1 MADLRT
7 KVRDLHIE
15 VATSQLNK
23 HGEELCGDS
32 VEVAEGPDSTIVVL
46 SDGLGS
52 GVKAN
57 ILSSLTVRM
66 IATMLKGGLALED
79 VIDTL
84 ARTLPVCE
92 KRHLA
97 YSTFSIL
104 QVFRDGSAYLAE
116 YDSPPAF
123 IGRGHDL
130 RPVPR
135 SECAV
140 GGRVVNEALFSVQDG
155 DWIVMVSDGILHAG
169 IGGVWNIGWGWD
181 RVGSYVQSAASWAE
195 TAYEFAEEIARV
207 TSKLYDGKP
216 GDDATAVAVRIR
228 RPRTL
233 TMLVGPPVDRSDD
246 PVVVGKLV
254 EAPGKKVVCGG
265 TTGNM
270 VARIL
275 GTPITVDLKS
285 QDRRVPPTAEIE
297 GIDLVTE
304 GMLTLSYTLEKL
316 KAGAKLRD
324 VAWKRDGASRLASVL
339 LEADSV
345 RIIVGRAINPAHQS
359 PDVPV
364 TLALKHKIV
373 DELAQVL
380 RGMGKTV
387 RVEYY

>member
-1 MADLRT
+1 MVDLSTRLR
-7 KVRDLHIE
+7 VE
-15 VATSQLNK
+15 VGKSQLNK

-32 VEVAEGPDSTIVVL
+32 VEVGEGPGSTIVVL

-104 QVFRDGSAYLAE
+104 QVFHDGSAHIAE

-123 IGRGHDL
+123 VGRGRDL
-130 RPVPR
+130 RLVPR
-135 SECAV
+135 SECVV
-140 GGRVVNEALFSVQDG
+140 GGRVVKEAFFSVEDG
-155 DWIVMVSDGILHAG
+155 DWIVMVSDGVLHAG
-169 IGGVWNIGWGWD
+169 IGGVWNTGWGWD
-181 RVGSYVQSAASWAE
+181 RVAEYIRSVAGWAE
-195 TAYEFAEEIARV
+195 TAHEFAEEIARV
-207 TSKLYDGKP
+207 TSKLYGHKP
-216 GDDATAVAVRIR
+216 GDDATVVAVRTR
-228 RPRTL
+228 RARSL
-233 TMLVGPPVDRSDD
+233 TMLVGPPVDRGDD
-246 PVVVGKLV
+246 PVVVAKLM
-254 EAPGKKVVCGG
+254 EEPGKKVVCGG

-270 VARIL
+270 VARVL
-275 GTPITVDLKS
+275 GKPIAVDLRS

-297 GIDLVTE
+297 GVDLVTE

-316 KAGAKLRD
+316 KAGARLRD
-324 VAWKRDGASRLASVL
+324 VAWKRDGASRLAAAL

-345 RIIVGRAINPAHQS
+345 RVIVGRAINPAHQS

-364 TLALKHKIV
+364 TLALKQKIV

-380 RGMGKTV
+380 KGMGKKV
-387 RVEYY
+387 LVEYY

>member
-1 MADLRT
+1 MDLST
-7 KVRDLHIE
+7 KLRVELG
-15 VATSQLNK
+15 VSQLNK

-32 VEVAEGPDSTIVVL
+32 VEIGEGPDSTIVVL

-79 VIDTL
+79 VIDAL

-104 QVFRDGSAYLAE
+104 QIFCDGSAHIAE
-116 YDSPPAF
+116 YDGPPAF
-123 IGRGHDL
+123 IGRGRDL
-130 RPVPR
+130 VSVPR
-135 SECAV
+135 SDRVV
-140 GGRVVNEALFSVQDG
+140 GGRVVKEAFFSVQDG
-155 DWIVMVSDGILHAG
+155 DWIVMVSDGVLHAG

-181 RVGSYVQSAASWAE
+181 RVAEYVRSVAGWAE
-195 TAYEFAEEIARV
+195 TAQEFAEEIARV
-207 TSKLYDGKP
+207 TGKLYGEKP
-216 GDDATAVAVRIR
+216 GDDATVVAVRVR
-228 RPRTL
+228 RARSL
-233 TMLVGPPVDRSDD
+233 TMLVGPPVDRRDD
-246 PVVVGKLV
+246 PEVVAELMQ
-254 EAPGKKVVCGG
+254 ETGKKVVCGG

-275 GTPITVDLKS
+275 GKPITVDLS
-285 QDRRVPPTAEIE
+285 SEDRRVPPTAEIE

-316 KAGAKLRD
+316 KAGTRLRD
-324 VAWKRDGASRLASVL
+324 VAWKKDGASRLAAAL

-364 TLALKHKIV
+364 TLALKQKIV

-380 RGMGKTV
+380 RGMGKRV
-387 RVEYY
+387 VVEYH

>member
-1 MADLRT
+1 MGDLNTGLR
-7 KVRDLHIE
+7 VE
-15 VATSQLNK
+15 VGKSQLNK

-32 VEVAEGPDSTIVVL
+32 VEVGEGPGSTIVVL

-97 YSTFSIL
+97 YSTFSVL
-104 QVFRDGSAYLAE
+104 QVFHDGSAYLAE

-123 IGRGHDL
+123 IGRGRDL

-135 SECAV
+135 SECVV
-140 GGRVVNEALFSVQDG
+140 GGRVVKESFFSVQDG
-155 DWIVMVSDGILHAG
+155 DWVVMVSDGILHAG
-169 IGGVWNIGWGWD
+169 IGGVWNTGWGWD
-181 RVGSYVQSAASWAE
+181 RVANYVRSVASWAE
-195 TAYEFAEEIARV
+195 TAHEFAEEIARV
-207 TSKLYDGKP
+207 THKLYGQKP
-216 GDDATAVAVRIR
+216 GDDATAVAVRVR
-228 RPRTL
+228 CPRTL

-246 PVVVGKLV
+246 PVVVGMLV

-275 GTPITVDLKS
+275 GKPITVDLRS
-285 QDRRVPPTAEIE
+285 QDRRVPPTAKIE

-324 VAWKRDGASRLASVL
+324 VAWKGDGASRLAAVL
-339 LEADSV
+339 LDADSV